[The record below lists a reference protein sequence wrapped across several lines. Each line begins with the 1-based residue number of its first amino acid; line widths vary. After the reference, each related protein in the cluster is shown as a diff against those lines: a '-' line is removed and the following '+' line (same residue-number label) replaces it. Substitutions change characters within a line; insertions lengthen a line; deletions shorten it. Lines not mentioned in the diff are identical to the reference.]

1 MNKVDAEYRRTN
13 YTYRELDRVL
23 RSFGFTSRLLS
34 KEPPALRYEHKG
46 TGAIISMPPLPEAER
61 VLDYHLA
68 AARATL
74 DDYGIAEPKVFNAEL
89 EKAG

>member
-1 MNKVDAEYRRTN
+1 MNKTETEYRRTN
-13 YTYRELDRVL
+13 FTYSELDRVL
-23 RSFGFTSRLLS
+23 RSFGFTSRLLT
-34 KEPPALRYEHKG
+34 KDPPALRYEHKD
-46 TGAIISMPPLPEAER
+46 TGAIISMPPFPKADR

-74 DDYGIAEPKVFNAEL
+74 DVYGIAEPKEFDAEL